1 MSSVHTW
8 TVFRNTVPGIALMSS
23 VHTWTVFR
31 GAAVAVMMDVKGFT
45 VEKAL
50 WDGEELAVIGHK
62 VSHLRRCLCARSC
75 LPPHPGRNPGQRP
88 GCRTREG
95 AGIGSVSRMQ
105 DRESALSFRVHG
117 RIVSAWLPVFFRA
130 AGIPHF
136 RRISR
141 RRRVV
146 DLPAIVWSTG

>member
-1 MSSVHTW
+1 MVTRSRI
-8 TVFRNTVPGIALMSS
+8 FAD
-23 VHTWTVFR
+23 
-31 GAAVAVMMDVKGFT
+31 A
-45 VEKAL
+45 
-50 WDGEELAVIGHK
+50 
-62 VSHLRRCLCARSC
+62 CARDHVC
-75 LPPHPGRNPGQRP
+75 HPTLDEILVNALVAERVKVQAEVPYHE
-88 GCRTREG
+88 CRTG
-95 AGIGSVSRMQ
+95 
-105 DRESALSFRVHG
+105 SALSFRVHG